1 MDYYVKKI
9 IGKYKNSDTECNA
22 EDSLAARP
30 TSHNMYGPPSTN
42 AHNFLTPQD
51 SIYSQPS
58 PSHSGDSMLYCFE
71 PPYRH
76 VSQVN

>member
-9 IGKYKNSDTECNA
+9 TGKYKNNDTESNA
-22 EDSLAARP
+22 GDSLAAKS
-30 TSHNMYGPPSTN
+30 TSHNMYGRPSTN
-42 AHNFLTPQD
+42 AHNFLSPQY

-58 PSHSGDSMLYCFE
+58 PSHSGESISYCFE
-71 PPYRH
+71 PPYSH